1 MEKNAQTSEIES
13 LQRQLDEQIKFFS
26 MVLTELES
34 KKQEVNSSYQASVQ
48 YLKSEMSSQFEQQRK
63 KL

>member
-1 MEKNAQTSEIES
+1 
-13 LQRQLDEQIKFFS
+13 